1 MIDKARIELAYGK
14 NSFTLRIPGS
24 RVKVVQPESFSEDI
38 SGKILLEKAFD
49 HPFESASLEEAVK
62 GKNVCALVEDSTRG
76 QPHREEIEAGARRL
90 RGAHFVQYI
99 ITTGSHTPQVKGNW
113 RIRDFIKEIASRCSL
128 NYQVLIH
135 NCEDRAKS
143 VGTTSRG
150 TEVKVDEKALEADL
164 FFVTANMKTHYFAG
178 YCNAVK
184 NFLPGICAFQTIEDN
199 HRLAL
204 EEEATFGRHPWH
216 PDLNRRSNSV
226 AEDMIEAMRLVIQGR
241 PIYTLATIG
250 GKEIHWAAFGKIEPV
265 TRAGFAVVDKMSSFR
280 VKPAKYVVV
289 SPGGFPN
296 DETLYTAQR
305 GLDLIKN
312 AILDGGEVL
321 LIAACNGGEQ
331 GLAPSE
337 KAKEFFYDSLAA
349 EVPKKE
355 LLSQIKKEYR
365 LFKQKAYKMAE
376 IISRTDKIW
385 LYSELDE
392 EIVKRAHLYPTR
404 NPQKVIDEWL
414 SRDESAPIAFFKQA
428 NKLAIYR
435 DVG

>member
-1 MIDKARIELAYGK
+1 MIDKARIKLAYGK
-14 NSFTLRIPGS
+14 NSFTLKIPGS
-24 RVKVVQPESFSEDI
+24 RVKIVQPESFSEDI
-38 SGKILLEKAFD
+38 FGEILLEKAFD
-49 HPFESASLEEAVK
+49 HPLESTFLKEAVR

-76 QPHREEIEAGARRL
+76 QPHREEIEAGAKRL

-99 ITTGSHTPQVKGNW
+99 ITTGSHTPQVKGNL
-113 RIRDFIKEIASRCSL
+113 RIRDFIKESASRYSL

-135 NCEDRAKS
+135 NCEGQAKNA
-143 VGTTSRG
+143 GTTSRG
-150 TEVKVDEKALEADL
+150 TEVKVDKEALEADL

-184 NFLPGICAFQTIEDN
+184 NFLPGICAFQAIEDN

-204 EEEATFGRHPWH
+204 EEKATFGRHPWH
-216 PDLNRRSNSV
+216 PDPHRRSNPV
-226 AEDMIEAMRLVIQGR
+226 AEDMIEAMRLITRGK

-250 GKEIHWAAFGKIEPV
+250 GKEIHWAAFGKIKPV
-265 TRAGFAVVDKMSSFR
+265 TQSGMMIIDKISSFR
-280 VKPAKYVVV
+280 VKAAKYVVI

-355 LLSQIKKEYR
+355 LPSQIKREYR

-404 NPQKVIDEWL
+404 NPQKVMDNWL
-414 SRDESAPIAFFKQA
+414 QQDKDAPIIVFRQA